1 MKKFST
7 RVLARSAA
15 LTTALAGAAVAPT
28 AGPGVATLIASLAG
42 WTALAHPSGAF
53 AQATATPPLEIAKD
67 APDKYVVVKGDT
79 LWDISGR
86 FLEKPWRWPEIWEL
100 NREQIHDPHW
110 IYPGDIVYLDR
121 NAEGG
126 PRLRLGR
133 PIGEGGSGGGALG
146 AQARLQPMTRSEPL
160 GRNAIPTINA
170 AAIDAF
176 LNRPLIVDETSL
188 ANNPYLVGTEEGR
201 LYLSRGDLAY
211 ARGLGDQPAEEWH
224 IYRPSKPLLDP
235 DTRKP
240 IALEALYIGSARL
253 EKNGDPATLRI
264 TGTTEEIGT
273 GDRLMPAERSRT
285 INYAP
290 HAPDGPVDGRIVSVY
305 RGVAQAGRNS
315 VVALNVGQAQ
325 GIEIGH
331 VLSISKRGQIVPDRD
346 GPVRGQ
352 MVKLPDE
359 AIGYLMVFRVFD
371 HVSYGLILDASKSV
385 AIGDNVNTP

>member
-1 MKKFST
+1 
-7 RVLARSAA
+7 LARTAA
-15 LTTALAGAAVAPT
+15 LTTTLAGAALAPT
-28 AGPGVATLIASLAG
+28 AGPGTAAMIAGLAG
-42 WTALAHPSGAF
+42 WAAIAGPSTAY
-53 AQATATPPLEIAKD
+53 AQAKATPPLEIAKD
-67 APDKYVVVKGDT
+67 APDKYIVVKGDT

-100 NREQIHDPHW
+100 NREQINDPHW

-121 NAEGG
+121 NAAGQ

-133 PIGEGGSGGGALG
+133 PIGGKGGLGDGALG
-146 AQARLQPMTRSEPL
+146 AQARLQPMTRSESL
-160 GRNAIPTINA
+160 GRNAIPTIDA

-176 LNRPLIVDETSL
+176 LNRPLIVDEASMMQ
-188 ANNPYLVGTEEGR
+188 NPYIVGTEEGR
-201 LYLSRGDLAY
+201 LYLSTGDMAY
-211 ARGLGDQPAEEWH
+211 ARGLGEQPAQDWH
-224 IYRPSKPLLDP
+224 IYRPSKPLIDP
-235 DTRKP
+235 DTRRP

-264 TGTTEEIGT
+264 TGTNEEIGT

-290 HAPDGPVDGRIVSVY
+290 HAPDSEINGRVVSVY
-305 RGVAQAGRNS
+305 RGVAQAGRNN

-325 GIEIGH
+325 GIEVGH
-331 VLSISKRGQIVPDRD
+331 VLSISKRGQLVPDRD

-359 AIGYLMVFRVFD
+359 AVGYLLVFRVFD
-371 HVSYGLILDASKSV
+371 HVSYGLILDASKAI
-385 AIGDNVNTP
+385 AIGDNVTTP

>member
-15 LTTALAGAAVAPT
+15 LTTALAGAAMAPT
-28 AGPGVATLIASLAG
+28 AGPGAAALIAGLAG
-42 WTALAHPSGAF
+42 WTALAHPSRAL

-100 NREQIHDPHW
+100 NREQIRDPHW
-110 IYPGDIVYLDR
+110 IYPGDVVYLDR
-121 NAEGG
+121 NAAGG

-133 PIGEGGSGGGALG
+133 PIGEGGGALG

-176 LNRPLIVDETSL
+176 LNRPLIIDETSL
-188 ANNPYLVGTEEGR
+188 SNNPYLVGTEEGR
-201 LYLSRGDLAY
+201 LYLSRGDIAY
-211 ARGLGDQPAEEWH
+211 ARGMGEQPAEEWH
-224 IYRPSKPLLDP
+224 IYRPSKPLMDP

-240 IALEALYIGSARL
+240 IALEALYVGSARL

-290 HAPDGPVDGRIVSVY
+290 HAPAGPVDGRVVSVH

-315 VVALNVGQAQ
+315 VVALNVGLAQ
-325 GIEIGH
+325 GIEVGH

-352 MVKLPDE
+352 TVKLPDE

-371 HVSYGLILDASKSV
+371 QVSYGLILDASKSV
-385 AIGDNVNTP
+385 AVGDNVNTP